1 MTMVL
6 FCGGHADGRW
16 RDLPHDLKEYSYPA
30 HGRFHWDGPDKVEI
44 TRQRYRIWGV
54 QILGWHMRIALPEG
68 ENNESSVALRTLL
81 QRDVFDHIIT
91 VRRPR

>member
-16 RDLPHDLKEYSYPA
+16 RDLPHDLKEFSVHAPVA
-30 HGRFHWDGPDKVEI
+30 FNWDSKTKVE
-44 TRQRYRIWGV
+44 TEQQRYRIWDI
-54 QILGWHMRIALPEG
+54 QLLGWPMRVALPEG

-81 QRDVFDHIIT
+81 QRDVYDHIT
-91 VRRPR
+91 TARRPR